1 MRHGPRDR
9 KRPGL
14 VPAPAS
20 RSGPA
25 CEIDER
31 GAIAIAGCGTMT
43 GQMPTPPG
51 ARARA
56 RRSEEDEPRVVVE
69 PR

>member
-9 KRPGL
+9 ERPGL
-14 VPAPAS
+14 VPAPGS

-31 GAIAIAGCGTMT
+31 GAPMRVRMT
-43 GQMPTPPG
+43 LRHMDMCPPHLRG
-51 ARARA
+51 ATFR
-56 RRSEEDEPRVVVE
+56 
-69 PR
+69 

>member
-31 GAIAIAGCGTMT
+31 GAIAGCGTMT

>member
-9 KRPGL
+9 ERPGL
-14 VPAPAS
+14 VPASGS

-31 GAIAIAGCGTMT
+31 GSIGCG
-43 GQMPTPPG
+43 
-51 ARARA
+51 
-56 RRSEEDEPRVVVE
+56 
-69 PR
+69 